1 MRSYTGSIWKP
12 NSFLILDVR
21 YEKREGQDDSGV
33 SCLRNQKD
41 KVAMYQTGNRFIG
54 EHKKFRI

>member
-1 MRSYTGSIWKP
+1 MRSYFGSIWKP
-12 NSFLILDVR
+12 NNFLILDVR

-33 SCLRNQKD
+33 SHLRNQD
-41 KVAMYQTGNRFIG
+41 KVAMYQTGNRIIR